1 MNQSE
6 ERIRKRILQDEIK
19 RLGSLLRQEEA
30 AHLATK
36 GNVRFIV
43 TLGPTLL
50 GVIEQVLTGA
60 SFNRTK
66 KDSKIRNQ
74 NLEQNWIQIL
84 KQKRPK

>member
-6 ERIRKRILQDEIK
+6 ERIRKRILQDELK
-19 RLGSLLRQEEA
+19 RLGLLLRQEEA

-50 GVIEQVLTGA
+50 GVIVQVLTGRRKTQKTEI
-60 SFNRTK
+60 RTE
-66 KDSKIRNQ
+66 SKTGFRF
-74 NLEQNWIQIL
+74 
-84 KQKRPK
+84 

>member
-19 RLGSLLRQEEA
+19 RLGLLLRQEEA

-43 TLGPTLL
+43 TL
-50 GVIEQVLTGA
+50 
-60 SFNRTK
+60 
-66 KDSKIRNQ
+66 
-74 NLEQNWIQIL
+74 
-84 KQKRPK
+84 

>member
-19 RLGSLLRQEEA
+19 RLGLLLRQEEA

-50 GVIEQVLTGA
+50 GVIEQVLTGRRKTQKTEI
-60 SFNRTK
+60 RTE
-66 KDSKIRNQ
+66 SKTGFRF
-74 NLEQNWIQIL
+74 
-84 KQKRPK
+84 